1 MTSTPDRIMWRINRA
16 LGGPGAVVT
25 AKDFVD
31 VAERAAVD
39 QALVRL
45 VRAGTLIRVR
55 RGLYHMPRVN
65 ERLGIALPPD
75 ADAVAD
81 AVGRQTGSAVAPS
94 DAMVANRMGLS
105 TQVPAKHVYMTT
117 GRSRVMRIGG
127 QTIRFRRVSSRRLPS
142 AAPEVTRALQALRS
156 AGPDPDI
163 ATIAAVRRSL
173 SPRQRRAFARHA
185 QYDTHWIAT
194 SARRVL
200 ADPSK
205 ARG

>member
-1 MTSTPDRIMWRINRA
+1 MRHP
-16 LGGPGAVVT
+16 T
-25 AKDFVD
+25 AAARRHAHRVPFR

-55 RGLYHMPRVN
+55 RGQYHMPRVN
-65 ERLGIALPPD
+65 ERLGITLPPD

-94 DAMVANRMGLS
+94 DAVVANRLGLS

-117 GRSRVMRIGG
+117 GRSRVMRVGG
-127 QTIRFRRVSSRRLPS
+127 QTIRFRRVSSR
-142 AAPEVTRALQALRS
+142 
-156 AGPDPDI
+156 
-163 ATIAAVRRSL
+163 
-173 SPRQRRAFARHA
+173 QRRAFARYA
-185 QYDTHWIAT
+185 QYDTHWIAA